1 MCDDYYVLQNFLQQN
16 HKQDLMLKKTSPLFS
31 LIFLCF
37 LIVLLLGLW
46 IAAAKADNLSSLQS
60 RVSRL
65 ESDNY
70 RLRSRLNRLESQL
83 KRGSLSSSLDNQ
95 EPSGLPSS
103 SSAPSIEKQMFDRLA
118 TLVIELKERVKD
130 LELRVDALEKSP
142 AI

>member
-1 MCDDYYVLQNFLQQN
+1 
-16 HKQDLMLKKTSPLFS
+16 MLKKTSPLFS

-37 LIVLLLGLW
+37 LIILLLGLW

-70 RLRSRLNRLESQL
+70 RLRSRLNHLESQL

-95 EPSGLPSS
+95 EPVRLPSS

>member
-1 MCDDYYVLQNFLQQN
+1 M
-16 HKQDLMLKKTSPLFS
+16 
-31 LIFLCF
+31 
-37 LIVLLLGLW
+37 VLLLGLW

-95 EPSGLPSS
+95 EPIGLPSS